1 VIRPRATAG
10 LFVLAAALGACSSSA
25 PAKPTQSA
33 FDAST
38 QPSCMRHQEHGP
50 NSLDK
55 GKPDIARSLTVL
67 RYYGAHGAE
76 RFCDNKPA
84 TATDLTWMR
93 FYVAQGADPAAVSR
107 WLPHP

>member
-1 VIRPRATAG
+1 MIRTRTAG
-10 LFVLAAALGACSSSA
+10 LVVLAAALGACSSST
-25 PAKPTQSA
+25 PAKPMQSA

-38 QPSCMRHQEHGP
+38 QPSGMRHQAHGP
-50 NSLDK
+50 TALDQ
-55 GKPDIARSLTVL
+55 GKPAIARSLTVL

>member
-1 VIRPRATAG
+1 
-10 LFVLAAALGACSSSA
+10 
-25 PAKPTQSA
+25 
-33 FDAST
+33 
-38 QPSCMRHQEHGP
+38 
-50 NSLDK
+50 
-55 GKPDIARSLTVL
+55 VL